1 MKKLDGI
8 FTALLTPFDE
18 NNKINEKSLEK
29 LVKFNLDMGVTGFYV
44 GGTTAEAFML
54 SEDERKLIMD
64 IVKATA
70 PDATLIAHIGS
81 LDERVAISLGKH
93 AKKLSYDLV
102 SSVAPFYF
110 KFGFDAIKDYYFR
123 LADASE
129 LPMLVYHF
137 PGYSGVNMNV
147 KEISNFLSDDR
158 FAGLKFTSNE
168 FFTMERCKT
177 AFPNKIIYNGFDEMF
192 LCGLS
197 MGANG
202 GIGSTYNFMADKYVK
217 MLDLF
222 KQNNVHEAQKIQVE
236 ANEITDALIKADV
249 MPAEKAVLTALGIPM
264 GDCRHPFAKLEGEKL
279 NTLLNFVLP
288 RLEK

>member
-1 MKKLDGI
+1 MKELNGI

-18 NNKINEKSLEK
+18 NNKVNEKSLEE
-29 LVKFNLDMGVTGFYV
+29 LVKYNLNMGVRGFYV
-44 GGTTAEAFML
+44 GGTTAEAFFL
-54 SEDERKLIMD
+54 STDERKQVME

-70 PDATLIAHIGS
+70 PDATLIAHIGC
-81 LDERVAISLGKH
+81 LDERAAIELGKH
-93 AKKLSYDLV
+93 ANKLSYDLI

-110 KFGFDAIKDYYFR
+110 KYSFEEIKNYYFR
-123 LADASE
+123 LANASD

-147 KEISNFLSDDR
+147 NEISEFLSDDR

-177 AFPNKIIYNGFDEMF
+177 AFPNKVVYNGFDEMF

-197 MGANG
+197 MGADG

-217 MLDLF
+217 MRQLF
-222 KQNNVHEAQKIQVE
+222 LENNILEAQKIQKE
-236 ANEITDALIKADV
+236 ANEITDLLIQYGV
-249 MPAEKAVLTALGIPM
+249 MQAEKAVLTAKGIPM
-264 GDCRHPFAKLEGEKL
+264 GPCREPFGKLDGERL
-279 NTLLNFVLP
+279 NTFLGKVLP
-288 RLEK
+288 LLEA